1 MGIKNTGELP
11 RIYSCSDNVNNSDYV
26 DINFSAIGLTSIPT
40 ISAMTN
46 ADINV
51 HVSDVTKNTARI
63 HFSQKYVG
71 MVYYTVI
78 GFN

>member
-11 RIYSCSDNVNNSDYV
+11 RIYSCSDDVNNVDYI
-26 DINFSAIGLTSIPT
+26 DINFSAISLTNLPT
-40 ISAMTN
+40 ISAMTDS
-46 ADINV
+46 DINV
-51 HVSDVTKNTARI
+51 HVSDITKNTARI

-71 MVYYTVI
+71 KVYYTVI